1 MYLRKIEAKFKGK
14 GGDYGNVYIN
24 VCMCKCIQEACGCS
38 ATAKIQ
44 CLCDAGCYF
53 RCFFFDPTLQEFAEL
68 KKDLADVAS
77 QALSPGQLSL
87 ETLLAWILLEFG
99 SHDAAMLV
107 QFLQIFADFGIF
119 FKVWGLFGCVL

>member
-1 MYLRKIEAKFKGK
+1 M
-14 GGDYGNVYIN
+14 N
-24 VCMCKCIQEACGCS
+24 
-38 ATAKIQ
+38 
-44 CLCDAGCYF
+44 F

-87 ETLLAWILLEFG
+87 ETLLAWILVEFG

-107 QFLQIFADFGIF
+107 PFLEIFAYFWMFFEVRSHFGS
-119 FKVWGLFGCVL
+119 VL